1 MTDLENRP
9 HKEEPWETPEKRR
22 TPPPGGRPAGS
33 SKGPGTPSGG
43 PSAEG
48 AANYVVGALGAFL
61 GAVVGALP
69 TLLTGLFGFV
79 SGWLALL
86 IPFGARKG
94 YQMFHGPRKTGFAF
108 ALILV
113 LSALTAVGVCCWLIW
128 PYSPLEAGLGFFLI
142 PIIFSV
148 IGSFG
153 CRQSLK
159 LYTEPGLMEA
169 LTRRVREDNG
179 EERAQQAAFYPCD
192 KRWTT
197 PLRVSMMLSMF
208 PELGIMLALLL
219 YAVPNESMAWTMAS
233 LGACIG
239 LFAVMFVMIFPLMSQ
254 LQGLQYLFFRT
265 ADGRL
270 WRVMLARFNT
280 MDTYRFSRKNAFW
293 TGMTWEKLDEG
304 ERELFRASALR
315 AAEDLAGGRIFPG
328 SLLSRVVIPMEDVTL
343 RKETRWCWKVSYRD
357 GAGKTRRMTIPKTYP
372 GFTPVEGDQAPQGPM
387 PYRWGMVVIALAVTF
402 AFALGGWAMG
412 RRWDDPAPSRRQEV
426 AAVRIPESSTAYEHD
441 GVRYQVDSRYE
452 STDEGFYIDGT
463 GKDDIRLMVTVYH
476 GMDMR
481 GAWDLLTGGSTADA
495 RKALGSYL
503 EWDGG
508 EGVLVPLAEGG
519 QGCYYNMLSREFSVD
534 NKPYRLY
541 QGIVLAPDGTAVL
554 VASDNVQDRQKK
566 DVKGDILYIL
576 QSVEVTL
583 TGDNYQSLFQPA
595 PGYDYMGIAYYRTAD
610 GLGFRDAYLPYG
622 GELTYNT
629 DGTVVSAYAHG
640 MTVTQTMATASTAKE
655 VVEADYAAL
664 AGEVDLY
671 ADGVSET
678 YYLEDYDIAYRQVTW
693 FEENRTRVRVAVLYA
708 DTRGEGNYLSARIVY
723 HPEAFDEEYP
733 GLLEELRDV
742 FALDLPQLDPME

>member
-33 SKGPGTPSGG
+33 SKGPETPSGG

-387 PYRWGMVVIALAVTF
+387 PYRWGMVVVALAVTF
-402 AFALGGWAMG
+402 AFALGGWAVG

-441 GVRYQVDSRYE
+441 GVRYQVDADFQVLGTGEYVDLYRHGEEVYYTVEVRPGCSADDALQAL
-452 STDEGFYIDGT
+452 TDPISAVRLKENFEGFRFLIT
-463 GKDDIRLMVTVYH
+463 N
-476 GMDMR
+476 
-481 GAWDLLTGGSTADA
+481 
-495 RKALGSYL
+495 
-503 EWDGG
+503 G
-508 EGVLVPLAEGG
+508 EETLVPLENSEGRFNVVTIS
-519 QGCYYNMLSREFSVD
+519 YKDDSRWHTGV
-534 NKPYRLY
+534 
-541 QGIVLAPDGTAVL
+541 VLTPDGTL
-554 VASDNVQDRQKK
+554 VTVSAIGWKRGEERTLGS
-566 DVKGDILYIL
+566 ILYIL
-576 QSVEVTL
+576 QSMEVTL

-595 PGYDYMGIAYYRTAD
+595 PGYDYMGIAYYRTTD

-629 DGTVVSAYAHG
+629 DGTVVTAFAHG
-640 MTVTQTMATASTAKE
+640 MTVTQTMATATTAKE
-655 VVEADYAAL
+655 VVEEDYAAL

-678 YYLEDYDIAYRQVTW
+678 YYLEDYDIAYKQVTW

-733 GLLEELRDV
+733 GLLEELQDV
-742 FALDLPQLDPME
+742 FALNLPQLDPME